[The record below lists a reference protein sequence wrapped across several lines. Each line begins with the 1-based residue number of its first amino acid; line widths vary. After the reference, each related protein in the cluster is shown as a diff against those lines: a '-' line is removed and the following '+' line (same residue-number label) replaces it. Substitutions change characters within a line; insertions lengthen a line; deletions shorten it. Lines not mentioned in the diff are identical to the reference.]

1 MSSARANAP
10 AGFLQA
16 HNNTPAERADL
27 GQFAIRAHRRNSSA
41 AASASAF
48 ASAAQREPSGA
59 SPFSG
64 RRVAQAAQLLARAA
78 GERAAR
84 WPLLSGKMAAASTR
98 RRPLA
103 ADKSPARAEG
113 RAGSVAARRNP
124 LLSAGPSLE
133 RRPGASSPV
142 TSQRPRQQVAPAAQP
157 RALPAPRLNGRQV
170 RWPPLPSCPTQ
181 KQQQQPQPQ
190 PQPKPQPSSHLRAAA
205 QGAGLGPLSPAAC
218 LFAPAYLPPDR
229 QPVGLRL
236 AGRKQPVG
244 AAAAAAVGVV
254 VSGVVFGLA
263 GWPGRDKRAAV
274 SCGGRAPP
282 TKVARE

>member
-41 AASASAF
+41 AASAF

-170 RWPPLPSCPTQ
+170 RWPP
-181 KQQQQPQPQ
+181 
-190 PQPKPQPSSHLRAAA
+190 
-205 QGAGLGPLSPAAC
+205 PAV
-218 LFAPAYLPPDR
+218 APYAE
-229 QPVGLRL
+229 
-236 AGRKQPVG
+236 
-244 AAAAAAVGVV
+244 AAAAAAAPAATQTATELAPA
-254 VSGVVFGLA
+254 SGRARRRSWPTVAGCLLVCARLSSARSAASRLAAGRAEAA
-263 GWPGRDKRAAV
+263 GWRCCRR
-274 SCGGRAPP
+274 CCR
-282 TKVARE
+282 RRR